1 MKREAS
7 GKVKQELK
15 RNPQLKDVYRN
26 INKDLQ
32 KIEVK
37 LHELC
42 RHSNPMISEI
52 GDYIFQKTGKRLRP
66 ALLTLC
72 ANLFDYQGDA
82 HILMGALVETIHSA
96 SLIHDDIID
105 NSARRRGKR
114 TVHAR
119 WGPNITVLLGDFLYI
134 KTIGRSLE
142 SGYRDITQTLIDI
155 TSQMI
160 EGELQEY
167 YLSGNLKIEEHEYLD
182 ILNKKTA
189 SLFSASCRIGG
200 ILGRATE
207 KNLARLS
214 NFGTYIGLSFQI
226 IDDLLDYTGDEQ
238 ILGKPVLSDMKEGR
252 ITLPLIYT
260 MNHDGTKNRDLLL
273 KIFRKERLEREAQ
286 IQIINMVKSN
296 GALDYTFSKARY
308 YAQKAEE
315 IVSGLPESVYRDS
328 LSVIPPYIL
337 SRNK

>member
-7 GKVKQELK
+7 FRINKELR
-15 RNPQLKDVYRN
+15 RNPELKDVYRN
-26 INKDLQ
+26 INEDLQ
-32 KIEVK
+32 KIEAK
-37 LHELC
+37 LQELC
-42 RHSNPMISEI
+42 GHPNPLIAEI
-52 GDYIFQKTGKRLRP
+52 GKYIFQKSGKRLRP

-72 ANLFDYQGDA
+72 ANLFNYQGDD

-105 NSARRRGKR
+105 NSDRRRGR
-114 TVHAR
+114 DTVHAR
-119 WGPNITVLLGDFLYI
+119 WGPNVTVLLGDFLYI
-134 KTIGRSLE
+134 KTIGRSLH
-142 SGYRDITQTLIDI
+142 SGFHDVTQTLINI

-167 YLSGNLKIEEHEYLD
+167 YLSGNLKIEEEEYLD

-200 ILGRATE
+200 ILGGATE
-207 KNLARLS
+207 ANLTHLS
-214 NFGTYIGLSFQI
+214 KFGTYIGLSFQI

-260 MNHDGTKNRDLLL
+260 MNHDGAKNRDLLL
-273 KIFRKERLEREAQ
+273 KIFRKERLERDAQAQ
-286 IQIINMVKSN
+286 IIQMVKSN
-296 GALDYTFSKARY
+296 GALDYTLAKART
-308 YAQKAEE
+308 YARKAEE
-315 IVSGLPESVYRDS
+315 VISHLPESDYRQS
-328 LSVIPPYIL
+328 LSLIPPYIL
-337 SRNK
+337 SRRR

>member
-1 MKREAS
+1 MKRKAS
-7 GKVKQELK
+7 VRINQELN
-15 RNPQLKDVYRN
+15 RNPELRDVYTN
-26 INKDLQ
+26 IKADLKQ
-32 KIEVK
+32 IEVK
-37 LHELC
+37 LQQLC
-42 RHSNPMISEI
+42 RHPNPLIAEI
-52 GDYIFQKTGKRLRP
+52 GNYIFKKSGKRMRP

-72 ANLFDYQGDA
+72 SNLFNYQGRD
-82 HILMGALVETIHSA
+82 HILMGALVETIHTA

-105 NSARRRGKR
+105 NSDRRRGKE

-142 SGYRDITQTLIDI
+142 SGYHDITQTLIDI

-167 YLSGNLKIEEHEYLD
+167 YLSGNLKIGEDEYLD

-200 ILGRATE
+200 ILGKTTTE
-207 KNLARLS
+207 NLDRLS
-214 NFGTYIGLSFQI
+214 EFGTNIGLSFQI
-226 IDDLLDYTGDEQ
+226 IDDLLDYTGNEQ

-273 KIFRKERLEREAQ
+273 KIFRKEQLESEAQ

-296 GALDYTFSKARY
+296 GALDYTLSKARH

-315 IVSGLPESVYRDS
+315 VISGFPESVYRDS
-328 LSVIPPYIL
+328 LSLIPPYIL
-337 SRNK
+337 SRKR